1 MATQEE
7 FHCPDLKKRG
17 ILIAKLGFQRKSTR
31 KKKNRNQMCVSP

>member
-31 KKKNRNQMCVSP
+31 KKK